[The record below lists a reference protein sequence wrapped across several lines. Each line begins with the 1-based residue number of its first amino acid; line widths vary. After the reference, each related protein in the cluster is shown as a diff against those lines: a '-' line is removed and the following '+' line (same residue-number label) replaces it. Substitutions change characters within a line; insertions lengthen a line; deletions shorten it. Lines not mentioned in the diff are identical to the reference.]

1 MAPDLILLFIVTIL
15 GIVFLSALFAMVEVA
30 ILTIPVSKIQAEIDI
45 GNHSAVTLMKLKDK
59 LEDTIASVV
68 IMNNVVNIGGSF
80 IIGVLSHEYLKEYEI
95 LEKYIIPVIVIIL
108 IIVFGEVLPKI
119 IGEAYNDKIAFKS
132 ASLTYFLG
140 RILSIPVAML
150 SFLTKFFRQNNLPLT
165 SEDEIKDLVNLG
177 GKSGAI
183 ESYEHEIIQNI
194 FKLNDITAKSIMTH
208 RVHLSAHDESTKV
221 LDLSAEELADLHS
234 RIIIYDDDLDHITGI
249 VLQKDILMAHAKGK
263 EILTLKE
270 IAKPCHTVYENVT
283 AQHLLELFKKT
294 RQHLFVVIDSEGGTS
309 GVVTLEDVLEEIV
322 GEIHD
327 ESDDLNEEEIK
338 EEEKEERLSELNLIG
353 PPPEEEDAESE
364 EASKKT
370 TIIPATSTQKT
381 NLMDVENN

>member
-1 MAPDLILLFIVTIL
+1 MDPNLILIFILTVF
-15 GIVFLSALFAMVEVA
+15 GIVLMAALSSMVEVA
-30 ILTIPVSKIQAEIDI
+30 ILTMPISRIQAEIEL
-45 GNHSAVTLMKLKDK
+45 GNQSAITLMKLKEK
-59 LEDTIASVV
+59 LDNTIASIV
-68 IMNNVVNIGGSF
+68 IMNNIFNIGGSF
-80 IIGVLSHEYLKEYEI
+80 LIGVLAHEYFSEHEI
-95 LEKYIIPVIVIIL
+95 IEKYVIPTIMVAL

-119 IGEAYNDKIAFKS
+119 IGEAYNEKISLRS
-132 ASLTYFLG
+132 ASFIHVLG
-140 RILSIPVAML
+140 KVLAIPIRLLSI
-150 SFLTKFFRQNNLPLT
+150 LTKYFRQNNLPLT
-165 SEDEIKDLVNLG
+165 SEDEIIDLVNLG

-183 ESYEHEIIQNI
+183 ETYEREIIQNI

-353 PPPEEEDAESE
+353 PPPEEEIESDE
-364 EASKKT
+364 PSKKT

-381 NLMDVENN
+381 NLMDVENT

>member
-1 MAPDLILLFIVTIL
+1 METNQIILFMMTVF
-15 GIVFLSALFAMVEVA
+15 GIVALSAFFSMVEIA
-30 ILTIPVSKIQAEIDI
+30 ILTIPISKIQAEIEI
-45 GNHSAVTLMKLKDK
+45 GNHAAIKLMKLKEK
-59 LEDTIASVV
+59 MNDTIASIVLMSN
-68 IMNNVVNIGGSF
+68 IVNIGGTF
-80 IIGVLSHEYLKEYEI
+80 LIGVLSAEYLKDYTLTQQYLFPI
-95 LEKYIIPVIVIIL
+95 LWVLL
-108 IIVFGEVLPKI
+108 IIVFAEILPKS
-119 IGEAYNDKIAFKS
+119 IGEAYNIKIAFNV
-132 ASLTYFLG
+132 ASFVYLLS
-140 RILSIPVAML
+140 RLLAVPIKILSY
-150 SFLTKFFRQNNLPLT
+150 FTKFIRRNKMPLT
-165 SEDEIKDLVNLG
+165 SEDEIIDLVNLG

-183 ESYEHEIIQNI
+183 ESYEREIIQNI

-208 RVHLSAHDESTKV
+208 RVHMSAHDESTKV

-249 VLQKDILMAHAKGK
+249 VLQKDLLMAHAKGK

-322 GEIHD
+322 GDIHD
-327 ESDDLNEEEIK
+327 ESDDLNEAEIK

-353 PPPEEEDAESE
+353 PPPEEEPEDET
-364 EASKKT
+364 KKT
-370 TIIPATSTQKT
+370 TIMPVNSTQKT
-381 NLMDVENN
+381 NLMDVEKT